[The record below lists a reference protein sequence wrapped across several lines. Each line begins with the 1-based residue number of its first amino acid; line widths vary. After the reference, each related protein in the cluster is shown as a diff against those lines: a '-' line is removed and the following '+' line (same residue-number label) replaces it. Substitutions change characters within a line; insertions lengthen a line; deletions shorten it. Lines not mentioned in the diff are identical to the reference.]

1 MALVWLPAGV
11 VASARVRF
19 GPGLAMRAMGGGPT
33 ALPAWGAWWWLAR
46 RG

>member
-19 GPGLAMRAMGGGPT
+19 GPGLAMMAMGGGPT